1 MSKVV
6 FVGDRVSTLAFRPL
20 GVEVLE
26 AEDARSAAEQVGRAV
41 EDGCSVLLIT
51 EECARWAADR
61 LSILRA
67 EALPAV
73 AVIPGATSAGGMA
86 FERLK
91 RNVEKALGSSLILRA
106 DAAGV
111 EDTA

>member
-6 FVGDRVSTLAFRPL
+6 FVGGRVLSLAFRPL

-26 AEDARSAAEQVGRAV
+26 AEDARSAAERVSRAV
-41 EDGCSVLLIT
+41 EAGCSVLLIT
-51 EECARWAADR
+51 EECALWAADL
-61 LSILRA
+61 LSGLRA
-67 EALPAV
+67 EVLPAV
-73 AVIPGATSAGGMA
+73 AVLPGATSTGGMA

-106 DAAGV
+106 DTVGV